1 MYLLVMSLVLN
12 PSLVDIK
19 GGEAGEVLG
28 GGQGGLLPSL
38 GSVVEAG
45 GAEDEGVALPRLLV
59 LRLQP
64 DESLH
69 LRSQICL

>member
-1 MYLLVMSLVLN
+1 MTSLVLN

-28 GGQGGLLPSL
+28 GGEGGLLPSL

-45 GAEDEGVALPRLLV
+45 GAEDEGVALPCLLV

-69 LRSQICL
+69 LRVEMSRIIL